1 MAETADRYRELL
13 SQCRSLFALKAQD
26 YGSAW
31 RVLRTP
37 SLTDQISIK
46 VQRIR
51 SIELKGA
58 QKVSDRIED
67 DYVGIVNYALMAL
80 IQLRLGPTD
89 HPDLSVAQALEAFD
103 RASDDCYD
111 LMLAKNH
118 DYGEAWKTLRLSSI
132 TDLMLQKLLRIKQ
145 IEDRAGS
152 TLVSEGLEANFM
164 DLVNY
169 AVFALLKLDA
179 VQSPTDTPSTP

>member
-1 MAETADRYRELL
+1 MAATADRYREHLGN
-13 SQCRSLFALKAQD
+13 CRSLFELKAQD

-31 RVLRTP
+31 RILRTA

-46 VQRIR
+46 AQRLR
-51 SIELKGA
+51 TLELKGV
-58 QKVSDRIED
+58 QKVADRIED
-67 DYVGIVNYALMAL
+67 EYTGIVNYALMAL
-80 IQLRLGPTD
+80 IQLRLGASD
-89 HPDLSVAQALEAFD
+89 RADLSVAQALEAYD
-103 RASDDCYD
+103 RAAEGCFE

-118 DYGEAWKTLRLSSI
+118 DYGEAWKNLRLASI

-169 AVFALLKLDA
+169 ALFALIKLE
-179 VQSPTDTPSTP
+179 STPPSQASDS

>member
-1 MAETADRYRELL
+1 MAATADRYREHLGN
-13 SQCRSLFALKAQD
+13 CRSLFELKAQD

-31 RVLRTP
+31 RILRTA

-46 VQRIR
+46 VQRLR
-51 SIELKGA
+51 TLELKGV
-58 QKVSDRIED
+58 QKVADRIED
-67 DYVGIVNYALMAL
+67 EYTGIVNYALMAL
-80 IQLRLGPTD
+80 IQLRLGAVD
-89 HPDLSVAQALEAFD
+89 QPDLSVAQALEAYD
-103 RASDDCYD
+103 RASEACYE

-118 DYGEAWKTLRLSSI
+118 DYGEAWKNLRLASI

-145 IEDRAGS
+145 IEDRSGS

-169 AVFALLKLDA
+169 ALFALIKIESAPPLQPLE
-179 VQSPTDTPSTP
+179 S